1 METAV
6 TKPVEEAVN
15 TVAGIDELRS
25 TTREGFS
32 QVVVAFKLEKNGDVA
47 ATEVDSKVRTILGQL
62 PVGTDPPII
71 DKLAIDAAPVLTIS
85 VSGRRDMREITE
97 IARKKLKEDLESLP
111 GVGSVVLVGGRPRA
125 IHVIV
130 DPDKLQKYE
139 NLTVEDIRQALVR
152 ENREDPGGRVD
163 RRQSEL
169 GVRVIGRVER
179 MAYFNQL
186 IVANRNGQAV
196 RVEDIGRAED
206 GFEEPRGVSRLWVRG
221 DNAVDEP
228 GENAV
233 SLVIQKQSGKN
244 TVAVVD
250 EVRKRLAEITPT
262 LPPDIRTQVIRD
274 QSRFIRSSMEEVKT
288 HLLLAVVL
296 VSLSVLLFLRDW
308 RATLIATLAIPT
320 SMVGAFA
327 FMDLMG
333 FSLNT
338 FTLIGMILAVG
349 VVVEHLPAHGGAQ
362 PEPVAGGEHGDEGDR
377 ARGPRDDV
385 VAGGDLRPDRV
396 HGRPGRAVL

>member
-1 METAV
+1 MSIWDICIRRPVFTAMLVTAPIVLGLASYLRLGVELFPNVDMPLVTVTTTLRGASIEEMETAV
-6 TKPVEEAVN
+6 TKPVEEACN
-15 TVAGIDELRS
+15 TVSGIDELRS

-32 QVVVAFKLEKNGDVA
+32 QVVIGFKLEKNGDVA

-71 DKLAIDAAPVLTIS
+71 DKLALDAAPVMTIS

-97 IARKKLKEDLESLP
+97 IARKKLKEDLETLS

-179 MAYFNQL
+179 MEYFNKL
-186 IVANRNGQAV
+186 IVANRNGQAI
-196 RVEDIGRAED
+196 RVEDIGRADD

-221 DNAVDEP
+221 DNADDEP

-233 SLVIQKQSGKN
+233 SLVIQKQSGQN

-250 EVRKRLAEITPT
+250 TIHKRLAEIGRPCRR
-262 LPPDIRTQVIRD
+262 ISGR
-274 QSRFIRSSMEEVKT
+274 RSSAT
-288 HLLLAVVL
+288 SRGSSAA
-296 VSLSVLLFLRDW
+296 RW
-308 RATLIATLAIPT
+308 RKSKPTCCSRWFWSACRCCCSCAT
-320 SMVGAFA
+320 
-327 FMDLMG
+327 
-333 FSLNT
+333 
-338 FTLIGMILAVG
+338 
-349 VVVEHLPAHGGAQ
+349 GG
-362 PEPVAGGEHGDEGDR
+362 R
-377 ARGPRDDV
+377 R
-385 VAGGDLRPDRV
+385 
-396 HGRPGRAVL
+396 